1 MLMALILG
9 GGRNSDSTSSGM
21 RLGGSLFSTE
31 MLRVLADVAA
41 DPSSGQRK
49 SGAYTGG

>member
-1 MLMALILG
+1 MALILG
-9 GGRNSDSTSSGM
+9 GGRNSDSASPGM

-41 DPSSGQRK
+41 DSGSGQKRSGGSSG
-49 SGAYTGG
+49 G